1 LLFLLFVF
9 VASPRLTCY
18 FFSSCLLLLLVTLA
32 VGLLLVLAV
41 VCLFMLAVAFHLDF
55 VILNVKISY

>member
-1 LLFLLFVF
+1 
-9 VASPRLTCY
+9 
-18 FFSSCLLLLLVTLA
+18 LLLLLVTLA